1 MPTSAVVVDS
11 ISSVG
16 LNHYLILSAI
26 LFSLGVVGVLLRR
39 NIIVILMSIE
49 LMLNAVNIAFV
60 AFSRYLQNMDG
71 QAMVFFVMTIA
82 AAEAA
87 VGLALA
93 TTIFKKFREVNIRY
107 FEHLK
112 G

>member
-1 MPTSAVVVDS
+1 MQIIEGIIHA
-11 ISSVG
+11 G
-16 LNHYLILSAI
+16 LSHYLILSAL
-26 LFSLGVVGVLLRR
+26 LFVIGMAGVLFRR
-39 NIIVILMSIE
+39 NVIVMLMSVE
-49 LMLNAVNIAFV
+49 LMLNAVNITFV
-60 AFSRYLQNMDG
+60 AFSHYLNNIDG
-71 QAMVFFVMTIA
+71 QVMVFFVMTIA

-93 TTIFKKFREVNIRY
+93 VTIFKKFREINIRF

>member
-1 MPTSAVVVDS
+1 MPIHDAFTHVGLSHYLVLSAV
-11 ISSVG
+11 
-16 LNHYLILSAI
+16 
-26 LFSLGVVGVLLRR
+26 LFSMGLIGVLLRR
-39 NIIVILMSIE
+39 NVIVILMSIE
-49 LMLNAVNIAFV
+49 LMLNAVNITFV
-60 AFSRYLQNMDG
+60 AFSRYSQNGNMDG

>member
-1 MPTSAVVVDS
+1 MPATSFLTE
-11 ISSVG
+11 IG
-16 LNHYLILSAI
+16 LQHYLVLASI
-26 LFSLGVVGVLLRR
+26 LFVTGLAGVLMRR
-39 NIIVILMSIE
+39 NVIVIMMCIE
-49 LMLNAVNIAFV
+49 LMLNAVNLTFIAFGKYSGRIDAQIV
-60 AFSRYLQNMDG
+60 
-71 QAMVFFVMTIA
+71 VFFVMTIA

-93 TTIFKKFREVNIRY
+93 TAIFKRFREVNIRF

>member
-1 MPTSAVVVDS
+1 MPIADS
-11 ISSVG
+11 LANVG
-16 LNHYLILSAI
+16 LSHYLVLSAI
-26 LFSLGVVGVLLRR
+26 LFTFGLLGVLLRR
-39 NIIVILMSIE
+39 NVIVILMSIE
-49 LMLNAVNIAFV
+49 LMLNAVNISFV
-60 AFSRYLQNMDG
+60 AFSRYSPNGNMDG

-93 TTIFKKFREVNIRY
+93 TTIFKNFREVNIRY

>member
-1 MPTSAVVVDS
+1 MPIADS
-11 ISSVG
+11 LMNVG
-16 LNHYLILSAI
+16 LSHYLVLSAM
-26 LFSLGVVGVLLRR
+26 LFTLGLLGLLMRR
-39 NIIVILMSIE
+39 NVIVILMSIE
-49 LMLNAVNIAFV
+49 LMLNAVNITFV
-60 AFSRYLQNMDG
+60 AFSRYSPTGNMDG
-71 QAMVFFVMTIA
+71 QAIVFFVMTIA